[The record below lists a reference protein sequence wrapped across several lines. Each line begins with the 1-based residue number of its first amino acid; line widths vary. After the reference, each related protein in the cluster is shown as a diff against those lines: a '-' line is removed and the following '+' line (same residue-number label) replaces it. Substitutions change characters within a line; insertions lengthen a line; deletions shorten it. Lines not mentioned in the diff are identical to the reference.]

1 MINLQAIFPK
11 TMDLSTLHVSL
22 AFNCTQLVFLTFSFK
37 VSIYAPTYESAD
49 DMECRVTI
57 LC

>member
-1 MINLQAIFPK
+1 MQVIFPK
-11 TMDLSTLHVSL
+11 IMDLSTLHVSL
-22 AFNCTQLVFLTFSFK
+22 AFNCTQLVFLKFSFK
-37 VSIYAPTYESAD
+37 LSIYTPTYESAD

>member
-1 MINLQAIFPK
+1 MN
-11 TMDLSTLHVSL
+11 LSTLHVSL
-22 AFNCTQLVFLTFSFK
+22 VFNCTQLVFLK